1 MSIDSQA
8 AARQPL
14 STQVAAQVRRSFAR
28 QGALIAWDAQ
38 ITRLAVGECEIALPM
53 SAVVTQQHGYFH
65 GGVIATVADAAG
77 GYAANTLLMPSHEVL
92 TAEYKINLVAPGD
105 GDRLIARG
113 SVRKAGRTLVV
124 ASVDV
129 FVIKQGAEK
138 LCALM
143 QQTLFVI
150 ACTS

>member
-53 SAVVTQQHGYFH
+53 NLFSNSMRNKNQMRIPICCEGLGRNSRARSRVRL
-65 GGVIATVADAAG
+65 AG
-77 GYAANTLLMPSHEVL
+77 F
-92 TAEYKINLVAPGD
+92 
-105 GDRLIARG
+105 
-113 SVRKAGRTLVV
+113 SVPRDLRHD
-124 ASVDV
+124 SRR
-129 FVIKQGAEK
+129 
-138 LCALM
+138 
-143 QQTLFVI
+143 
-150 ACTS
+150 